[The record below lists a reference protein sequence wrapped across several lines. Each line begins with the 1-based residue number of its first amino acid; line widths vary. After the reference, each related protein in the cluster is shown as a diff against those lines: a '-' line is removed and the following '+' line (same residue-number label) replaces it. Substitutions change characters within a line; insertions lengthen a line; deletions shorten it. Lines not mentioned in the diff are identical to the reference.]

1 MSQAQVQWAFF
12 QKGVL
17 AALYESSGMIRRVLN
32 EMGTRMPM
40 LSGTAALTGQVNK
53 QEYLRLFELHRSAWE
68 RQYPAY
74 LLDAFAEVVG
84 LDLVL
89 HQEDIVSRFGSIETA
104 SDLSLPA
111 KSELLHIHKNLES
124 AVSPIIDSLDALMS
138 AARGG
143 SYSRRHRNPLRPENY
158 LQAMQKMVFASLP
171 GKEPMSIVVLKQ
183 FAALAAPYLV
193 RTYSLVITALSEAG
207 VVPVPKRS
215 MSLARMTTGHMS
227 LSYAEGKEQGECER
241 YLARSELLEALGQHA
256 LRYIVAEQGGGG
268 RGDAVTTKLAGAATV
283 KAPESQASNAQP
295 VRLAKSHLSD
305 YQMLLL
311 GIVKSVSHLQPIKAQ
326 LALLQP
332 SLRKLIQTDPAFL
345 RDANHPARV
354 FLQHIQ
360 AAAQPIRSIQ
370 DPAFAALDESLR
382 VAIAAGHLTKVD
394 ASHDFA
400 VACQLVQRAAIA
412 RAIAPPRLPAET
424 AKAIKPDADALLLEV
439 VGVIQSHTLFA
450 AAHDRVQRFTT
461 GPWAKVIA
469 KALLRHA
476 KLAGATASADFSQ
489 LIAQDPQQ
497 YLAVASLLLAS
508 VQAQELRRDEALALR
523 RIPQMYERI
532 REGLVSV
539 GLNEER
545 VEAALAKLKE
555 LHRQAVQDASG
566 GHAPPLAVRPLDP
579 TSQVAAAAKG
589 SAATAP
595 QHKHK
600 APSSALAGTPRRLH
614 VPRLTV
620 LLEADDALDSPGQE
634 AWQLLAELDSGIAS
648 DSQSPEMA
656 VSVTTIDPS
665 GAKLAKV
672 LPYIELGQW
681 VVLEDVQRAQLQHSQ
696 LSWVSP
702 DQSVFMFTAGDG
714 SQQTMTRRRLT
725 AMYLQGS
732 MHFVAPK

>member
-32 EMGTRMPM
+32 DMGKRAPM
-40 LSGTAALTGQVNK
+40 LSGAAALTGQVNK
-53 QEYLRLFELHRSAWE
+53 QEYLRLFDAHRSAWE

-104 SDLSLPA
+104 FDLSLPA
-111 KSELLHIHKNLES
+111 KSELLHIHKNLEA

-171 GKEPMSIVVLKQ
+171 GKEPISTVVLKQ

-207 VVPVPKRS
+207 VAPVPKRS
-215 MSLARMTTGHMS
+215 MSLARMSTGHMN

-256 LRYIVAEQGGGG
+256 VRYILAEQGGGG

-283 KAPESQASNAQP
+283 KVSEPQASNTQP

-311 GIVKSVSHLQPIKAQ
+311 GIVKSVNHLQPIKAQ

-354 FLQHIQ
+354 FLAHIQ

-382 VAIAAGHLTKVD
+382 VAIAAGRLTKVD
-394 ASHDFA
+394 ASQDFA
-400 VACQLVQRAAIA
+400 VACQLVQRTSIA
-412 RAIAPPRLPAET
+412 WAIAPPRLPAET

-439 VGVIQSHTLFA
+439 VGVIQSHALFA

-461 GPWAKVIA
+461 GPWAKVIT
-469 KALLRHA
+469 KALLHHA
-476 KLAGATASADFSQ
+476 KLADVTASADFSQ

-508 VQAQELRRDEALALR
+508 VQAQELRRDEAHALR

-539 GLNEER
+539 GLDEER
-545 VEAALAKLKE
+545 VEAALVKLKE
-555 LHRQAVQDASG
+555 LHRQAVHDASG
-566 GHAPPLAVRPLDP
+566 EHAPPLDP
-579 TSQVAAAAKG
+579 SSQVAAVVKG
-589 SAATAP
+589 SAATASEP
-595 QHKHK
+595 KHK
-600 APSSALAGTPRRLH
+600 APSSAMAGSSRRLH

-620 LLEADDALDSPGQE
+620 LLEADDALDSPRQE
-634 AWQLLAELDSGIAS
+634 AWQCMAEPDSGIAR
-648 DSQSPEMA
+648 DSQSPEIA
-656 VSVTTIDPS
+656 VSVTRIDRS
-665 GAKLAKV
+665 GAKSAKV

-681 VVLEDVQRAQLQHSQ
+681 IVLEDVQRAQLQHSQ

-702 DQSVFMFTAGDG
+702 DQSFFMFTAGDG

-725 AMYLQGS
+725 AMYQQGT
-732 MHFVAPK
+732 MRFVAPE